1 MLDYGHL
8 VLATGARNRLL
19 DIPNANLAD
28 VRYLRIL
35 DESEALRQRI
45 ASARHVVVIG
55 AGFIGLEFAATA
67 RAKGLEVDV
76 VELGTRVMARAVTAE
91 ISDYFQERHTAAGIR
106 IHLGVQATSIESDGT
121 NVTGVSLSDGRHM
134 PADLVVVGVGVLPN
148 VELAAEAGL
157 PVAAGIIVD
166 EQLLTSDPNI
176 SAIGDCALFASP
188 RFGGS
193 LRLESVQ
200 NATDHARCVAARLTG
215 DAKPYDGQPWFWS
228 DQGDDKLQI
237 AGLTTGYDRV
247 VVRGDRA
254 QRVVL
259 GLLLQGRPAGRHRV
273 RQSRR
278 GPRVRTQD
286 SWPEQVDHAGTG
298 GRSQFRSEGCAGL
311 RRLFGECRMQR
322 ARSGTLADAIR
333 SYRATVLHPGVRR
346 DDEGPP
352 QLPPPSASMA
362 RRPSAARRST
372 PRHWRK
378 QARRESVVPPASC
391 AATAPTKQ
399 SPAPVV
405 STALTVRPAMISGL
419 PSIERKHAA
428 LAQRH
433 ADDFVLAGLQR
444 SRCLD
449 EAGIIV
455 AVAKFG
461 LRQQAELG
469 FIEDQDIDEIE
480 QLARRIRSPAPD

>member
-1 MLDYGHL
+1 MTVGTVVIAGAGHAGFQLATSLRQLGFAERVCLINDEAHLPYQRPPLSKAYLKGEGRPDSLMFRPDKFYRDQNIELIGDHAAFIDRAARRLVLESGSFLDYGHL

-19 DIPNANLAD
+19 DIPNATLAD

-35 DESEALRQRI
+35 DESEALRLRI
-45 ASARHVVVIG
+45 ATARHVVVIG

-76 VELGTRVMARAVTAE
+76 LELGTRVMARAVTAE

-106 IHLGVQATSIESDGT
+106 LHLGVQATSIESDGT
-121 NVTGVSLSDGRHM
+121 DVTGVSLSDGRHI

-148 VELAAEAGL
+148 VEMAKEAGL

-166 EQLLTSDPNI
+166 ELLLTADPNI

-254 QRVVL
+254 ARSFSAFCYKQGVLVGVESVNRAADHVFGRKVL
-259 GLLLQGRPAGRHRV
+259 GMNR
-273 RQSRR
+273 SI
-278 GPRVRTQD
+278 T
-286 SWPEQVDHAGTG
+286 PEQA
-298 GRSQFRSEGCAGL
+298 
-311 RRLFGECRMQR
+311 
-322 ARSGTLADAIR
+322 ADL
-333 SYRATVLHPGVRR
+333 SFDLK
-346 DDEGPP
+346 
-352 QLPPPSASMA
+352 
-362 RRPSAARRST
+362 AAV
-372 PRHWRK
+372 K
-378 QARRESVVPPASC
+378 
-391 AATAPTKQ
+391 
-399 SPAPVV
+399 
-405 STALTVRPAMISGL
+405 
-419 PSIERKHAA
+419 
-428 LAQRH
+428 
-433 ADDFVLAGLQR
+433 
-444 SRCLD
+444 
-449 EAGIIV
+449 
-455 AVAKFG
+455 
-461 LRQQAELG
+461 
-469 FIEDQDIDEIE
+469 
-480 QLARRIRSPAPD
+480 